1 VQMTE
6 TISVFDRF
14 NQGPTGYYFSGSHLT
29 EDETR
34 AFDLTDT
41 LGRVLRVFVYLP
53 HALVVSALPPS
64 GCVVANNKAMIYA
77 LAAYKAASQHYVS
90 YAHLMSQRS
99 LADATI
105 PLPRTRA
112 RPIHR
117 TTDRAFS
124 YRHLIKNIQETF
136 ALHTADLAEVLQVS
150 RQTVHSWKSDSGSSP
165 SPDNIAKISA
175 LNTASIEWS
184 RSNAPAMPAWL
195 LNLSINGQPLKTW
208 LINVASGSVKI
219 SAVIANVNATL
230 TPQLTSAGESVK
242 GSPRE
247 PTAFEDFITSLKE
260 STNETDGQPDV

>member
-1 VQMTE
+1 MQVTE
-6 TISVFDRF
+6 TVSAFDRF
-14 NQGPTGYYFSGSHLT
+14 SQVPTGHYFSGSHLT
-29 EDETR
+29 ENETR

-53 HALVVSALPPS
+53 HALVVSELPPS

-77 LAAYKAASQHYVS
+77 LAAYKAASQRYVT
-90 YAHLMSQRS
+90 YAHLISQRS
-99 LADATI
+99 PADSTI
-105 PLPRTRA
+105 PLPRTKA
-112 RPIHR
+112 LGTHR
-117 TTDRAFS
+117 TTDKAFS

-150 RQTVHSWKSDSGSSP
+150 RQTVHSWKSDSGSAP
-165 SPDNIAKISA
+165 SPDNIAKILA

-184 RSNAPAMPAWL
+184 RSNAPTMPAWL

-230 TPQLTSAGESVK
+230 TPQLTSAGRSAKES
-242 GSPRE
+242 SRE

-260 STNETDGQPDV
+260 STNETDGHPDV